1 MLVRKED
8 WNDLKNI
15 IGEGTEQEVIHLNE
29 MRSQLNNMQELI
41 NSLNMSYEN
50 QGKNIVN
57 VINNMLVNFNASFE
71 QTNKNITVLLDRTEN
86 ILSML
91 VDARQDTM
99 TLYQKILSEA
109 DDLARVNLR
118 VRMLESKLDE
128 IICEKEDKDIQI
140 VETER
145 FVNNFKWCVSR
156 KAHDNVTNYVK
167 GGYIGYDPDWDALDE
182 SLWSLLPSKGVFL
195 DIGANI
201 GAFTL
206 PLCSFGWSGYAIE
219 ASHKNCKLLE
229 KSIKINNFDVILLEK
244 AVWDKTGK
252 VNFVQKGPQGFV
264 EDQVHA
270 NEKYEVVDAIALDDY
285 KKIDALAKIKKIE
298 FIKMDIEGSEI
309 FALKGMKS
317 FLKDMGYPP
326 IYLEVN
332 IWNLFCMD
340 QSPKSLFKIL
350 NKLGY
355 SPYKL
360 YKGSLIK
367 YDINQ
372 FPNVPCEDYLFLNV
386 VPQYLET
393 KIFKARDVDIV
404 NNVDIVMREMSN
416 FRNWVMDY
424 GTNPNEVLAHIAW
437 YSIVNEYPECNENVE
452 IKKIMDDIEEQLKPL
467 NNSIFEKM
475 IKNRKNI

>member
-1 MLVRKED
+1 MIVRKED
-8 WNDLKNI
+8 LNDLKNI
-15 IGEGTEQEVIHLNE
+15 IGEGTEQGVIYLNE
-29 MRSQLNNMQELI
+29 VKSQLNNMQELI
-41 NSLNMSYEN
+41 NSLNISYEN
-50 QGKNIVN
+50 QGKDIVN
-57 VINNMLVNFNASFE
+57 ATSDMMVEFNTSSE
-71 QTNKNITVLLDRTEN
+71 QANKNIAVLLDRTEN
-86 ILSML
+86 VLRML
-91 VDARQDTM
+91 AETRQDVM
-99 TLYQKILSEA
+99 TLYQKILLEA

-128 IICEKEDKDIQI
+128 IIREKEDEAIQI

-145 FVNNFKWCVSR
+145 FENNFKWCVSR

-167 GGYIGYDPDWDALDE
+167 GGYIGYDPDWDAIDE
-182 SLWSLLPSKGVFL
+182 SLWSLLPLKGVFL

-219 ASHKNCKLLE
+219 ASHKNCELLE

-244 AVWDKTGK
+244 AVWNKTGK
-252 VNFVQKGPQGFV
+252 VNFLQKGPQGFV
-264 EDQVHA
+264 EDQVHT
-270 NEKYEVVDAIALDDY
+270 NEEYEVVDAIALDDY
-285 KKIDALAKIKKIE
+285 KKIDGLAEIEKIE

-309 FALKGMKS
+309 FALEGMKS
-317 FLKDMGYPP
+317 FLDDMGYPP

-340 QSPKSLFKIL
+340 QSPKSLFEIL

-372 FPNVPCEDYLFLNV
+372 FPSTPCEDYLFLNV
-386 VPQYLET
+386 VPQYLKT
-393 KIFKARDVDIV
+393 KIFEARAFDIV
-404 NNVDIVMREMSN
+404 NNVDFVMREMSN
-416 FRNWVMDY
+416 FRNWAFDY

-437 YSIVNEYPECNENVE
+437 YSIVNEYPECNENDE

-475 IKNRKNI
+475 IKNRIH